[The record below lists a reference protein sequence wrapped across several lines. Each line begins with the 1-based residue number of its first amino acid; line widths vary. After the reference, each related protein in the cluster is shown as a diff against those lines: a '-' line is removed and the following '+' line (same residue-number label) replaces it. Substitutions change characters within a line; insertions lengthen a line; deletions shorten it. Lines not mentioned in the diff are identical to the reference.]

1 MLLLKSDPRRKSDLD
16 FCLEAEAEKS
26 SRITMERAVVVVVVG
41 IVPIDDGDESEGGD
55 VLMLSL
61 YSYG

>member
-26 SRITMERAVVVVVVG
+26 SRITMERALVVIIVVVAV
-41 IVPIDDGDESEGGD
+41 GD
-55 VLMLSL
+55 VRILLS
-61 YSYG
+61 SCG